1 MLHLGILRSTSP
13 ATQTHILPHS
23 PPPAHTSNTHRTP
36 HPFPYVQC
44 IPCISYLLTL
54 PQRLLTHFPH
64 IPQTAPPDHTH
75 SLFTLASSTHNPHL
89 HTSHTSQKCTLT
101 YPQPPHKHHPHTHNR
116 PIPSTPPATHTQSN
130 LEGLRLTISKLLQ
143 RSISV
148 YLSCSWPIREVFR

>member
-44 IPCISYLLTL
+44 IPCTSYLLTIPQL
-54 PQRLLTHFPH
+54 PSYTFPPHTPNSTPRPHALPIHPSLQYPQSTPTH
-64 IPQTAPPDHTH
+64 IPHLPKMHTHIHPTSSQAPPPY
-75 SLFTLASSTHNPHL
+75 S
-89 HTSHTSQKCTLT
+89 
-101 YPQPPHKHHPHTHNR
+101 QPPHTLNTPRHTH
-116 PIPSTPPATHTQSN
+116 THSN

-143 RSISV
+143 RSGR
-148 YLSCSWPIREVFR
+148 CHGKA